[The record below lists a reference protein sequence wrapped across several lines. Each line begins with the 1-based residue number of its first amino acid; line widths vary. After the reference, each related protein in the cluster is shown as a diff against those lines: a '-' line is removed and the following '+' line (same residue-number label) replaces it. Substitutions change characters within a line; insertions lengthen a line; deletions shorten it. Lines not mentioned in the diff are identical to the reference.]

1 MCEESNSFKVSRHA
15 DENTFLYSNGSHSQV
30 ILQTLSSNSSSC
42 ISVLFLTNSKL
53 KSEFLF
59 IVLFLMLFMV
69 GFVLVETM
77 ILTDQIWM
85 SFRLTNGS
93 FTAEEIKDL
102 QTFFPPF

>member
-1 MCEESNSFKVSRHA
+1 
-15 DENTFLYSNGSHSQV
+15 
-30 ILQTLSSNSSSC
+30 
-42 ISVLFLTNSKL
+42 
-53 KSEFLF
+53 
-59 IVLFLMLFMV
+59 MLFMV